1 MIENRELTM
10 DDYLR
15 MLRRRLKVILI
26 PTLLAPLGGFAISFA
41 FAPKYTSE
49 AQVLVEP
56 QKVPEGYVTPVVTED
71 LSNRM
76 ATLEQR
82 ALSADRLRSLI
93 ENLKLAPAGDNSAI
107 SAKMDEIR
115 LNVIMQPVEVITVAP
130 GSGGG
135 KRKGDVPGF
144 NLDYSASTPREAQQ
158 VCAALTD
165 IMVQENLKDRAQVA
179 QDTTSFLG
187 RQVEEDKRKLDD
199 LDSKRADFKK
209 HYIGQLPGDADN
221 NMKMLMG
228 FNSQLDAA
236 TQALNR
242 AQQDK
247 AYAESM
253 LAEQLA
259 AWKLSENS
267 TDPSALQ
274 KQMTDLQSKL
284 ISLKARYTDDYPEVI
299 KAKKDIAAL
308 QQKLNEIN
316 TASAN
321 PTPAPDNATGNAS
334 EPPEIQQLR
343 MQVHQY
349 KDQIAAATRAQGE
362 LQKAIKVYEGRVA
375 LSPAVEQQYTQLT
388 RDYET
393 LQKVYDDDLGKKQAS
408 EKQTAMELEQQG
420 EQMRVLRPAQ
430 VPDSPSF
437 PNRWLFAG
445 GGLAAGLS
453 LGFGIALWIE
463 LRDKSVRTEEDVIAV
478 LELPVLSQMPWVGV
492 EAAVTNGNGKRKLGF
507 KGKEKE
513 TVEV

>member
-10 DDYLR
+10 EDYLR
-15 MLRRRLKVILI
+15 MLRRRLKVILV
-26 PTLLAPLGGFAISFA
+26 PTLLAPLAGFAISFA
-41 FAPKYTSE
+41 FSPKYKSE

-56 QKVPEGYVTPVVTED
+56 QKVPEGYVAPVVTED
-71 LSNRM
+71 LSNRI

-82 ALSADRLRSLI
+82 ALSADRLRGLIDSLR
-93 ENLKLAPAGDNSAI
+93 LAPANDANAI
-107 SAKMDEIR
+107 SAKMDDIR
-115 LNVIMQPVEVITVAP
+115 QSVTMQPVEVITIAPAGGGRKTGDAP
-130 GSGGG
+130 GF
-135 KRKGDVPGF
+135 D
-144 NLDYSASTPREAQQ
+144 LDYIASTPREAQQ

-187 RQVEEDKRKLDD
+187 RQVEEDSRKLQD
-199 LDSKRADFKK
+199 LDGKLADFKK
-209 HYIGQLPGDADN
+209 HYQGQLPDEADN

-228 FNSQLDAA
+228 LNSQLDAA

-253 LAEQLA
+253 LAEQLS

-267 TDPSALQ
+267 SDPAALQ
-274 KQMTDLQSKL
+274 KQMTDLQSNL
-284 ISLKARYTDDYPEVI
+284 MALKARYTDDYPEVI
-299 KAKKDIAAL
+299 KTKKDIAAL
-308 QQKLNEIN
+308 QQRLNEIN
-316 TASAN
+316 AASAN
-321 PTPAPDNATGNAS
+321 PSANVQDSAASAS

-343 MQVHQY
+343 AQVHQY
-349 KDQIAAATRAQGE
+349 RDQITAATRAQQE

-375 LSPAVEQQYTQLT
+375 ISPAIEEQYKQLT

-393 LQKVYDDDLGKKQAS
+393 LQKVYDDDLAKKQAS

-420 EQMRVLRPAQ
+420 EQMRILRPAEL
-430 VPDSPSF
+430 PDSPSF
-437 PNRWLFAG
+437 PNRWFFAG

-453 LGFGIALWIE
+453 LGFGLTLWLE
-463 LRDKSVRTEEDVIAV
+463 LRDKSLRTEEDVIAT
-478 LELPVLSQMPWVGV
+478 LELPVLSQLPWVGLDG
-492 EAAVTNGNGKRKLGF
+492 AVSNGNGKRKFGF
-507 KGKEKE
+507 KRKQKE

>member
-26 PTLLAPLGGFAISFA
+26 PTLLAPLVGFAISYA
-41 FAPKYTSE
+41 FSPKYTSE
-49 AQVLVEP
+49 AQVIVDP
-56 QKVPEGYVTPVVTED
+56 QKVPEGYVAPVVTED

-93 ENLKLAPAGDNSAI
+93 ESLKLVPAGDNNAI

-115 LNVIMQPVEVITVAP
+115 LNVTMQPVEVITVAP
-130 GSGGG
+130 SGGG

-144 NLDYSASTPREAQQ
+144 NLDYSASSPREAQQ

-165 IMVQENLKDRAQVA
+165 VMVQENLKDRAQVA
-179 QDTTSFLG
+179 QDTTSFLD
-187 RQVEEDKRKLDD
+187 RQVEEDNRKLQD
-199 LDSKRADFKK
+199 LDSKLADFKK
-209 HYIGQLPGDADN
+209 HYIGQLPGDEDN
-221 NMKMLMG
+221 NMKILMG
-228 FNSQLDAA
+228 LNSQLDAA

-267 TDPSALQ
+267 TDPAALQ
-274 KQMTDLQSKL
+274 KQLTDLQSSL
-284 ISLKARYTDDYPEVI
+284 IALKARYTDDYPEVV
-299 KAKKDIAAL
+299 KTKKDIAAL

-316 TASAN
+316 AASAN
-321 PTPAPDNATGNAS
+321 PSPAAENVTVNAS

-362 LQKAIKVYEGRVA
+362 LQKTIKTYEGRVA
-375 LSPAVEQQYTQLT
+375 LSPAVEQQYKDLT

-393 LQKVYDDDLGKKQAS
+393 LQKVYDDDLAKRQAS

-478 LELPVLSQMPWVGV
+478 LELPVLSQLPWVGV
-492 EAAVTNGNGKRKLGF
+492 ETVTANGNGKSKFGF

-513 TVEV
+513 PVEV

>member
-26 PTLLAPLGGFAISFA
+26 PTLLAPLAGFAISYA
-41 FAPKYTSE
+41 FSPKYTSE
-49 AQVLVEP
+49 AQVLVEG
-56 QKVPEGYVTPVVTED
+56 QKVPEGYVAPVVTED
-71 LSNRM
+71 LSNRI

-82 ALSADRLRSLI
+82 ALSAERLRPII
-93 ENLKLAPAGDNSAI
+93 ENLKLAQGNDVN
-107 SAKMDEIR
+107 AKMDEIR
-115 LNVIMQPVEVITVAP
+115 LNVMMQPVEVITVAP

-165 IMVQENLKDRAQVA
+165 VMVQENLKDRAQAA
-179 QDTTSFLG
+179 QDTTSFLA

-199 LDSKRADFKK
+199 LDAKRAEFKR
-209 HYIGQLPGDADN
+209 HYSGQLPGDADN
-221 NMKMLMG
+221 NMKLLMG
-228 FNSQLDAA
+228 MNSQLDAA

-253 LAEQLA
+253 LAEQLS
-259 AWKLSENS
+259 AWKMSENS
-267 TDPSALQ
+267 SDPAALQ

-284 ISLKARYTDDYPEVI
+284 ISLRARYTDDYPEVI
-299 KAKKDIAAL
+299 KAKNDIAAL
-308 QQKLNEIN
+308 QKKLNEIN
-316 TASAN
+316 SASAN
-321 PTPAPDNATGNAS
+321 PGPAVDNSTASAS

-343 MQVHQY
+343 AQVHQY
-349 KDQIAAATRAQGE
+349 KEVITAATRAQQE
-362 LQKAIKVYEGRVA
+362 LEKQIKIYQGRVA
-375 LSPAVEQQYTQLT
+375 LSPAVEEQYTQLT

-393 LQKVYDDDLGKKQAS
+393 LEKIYNDDLAKKQAS

-420 EQMRVLRPAQ
+420 EQMRILRPAQ

-437 PNRWLFAG
+437 PNRWMFAG

-453 LGFGIALWIE
+453 LGFGLALWIE

-478 LELPVLSQMPWVGV
+478 LELPVLSQLPWVGV
-492 EAAVTNGNGKRKLGF
+492 EAAASNGDGKRKLGSRRS
-507 KGKEKE
+507 GKEEKE